1 MRAYLFLLIL
11 ISVTFNAGA
20 QVLLRKAMM
29 GVGEVSSLSAGATTA
44 LRLMSNPYLV
54 SGVAS
59 IAASLLIWLWVLSR
73 IEVGVAYPMA
83 SLGYVIAMI
92 LGGIFLNEAITPA
105 RIIGVVLICLGVV
118 FISRP
123 A

>member
-20 QVLLRKAMM
+20 QVLLRKPMM